1 MSYNLE
7 SFVYKSETDQFL
19 CILSIFIS
27 LGFIVSLL
35 IIYVKIYKENNK

>member
-19 CILSIFIS
+19 YILSIFIS